1 MVGQGSEWAR
11 AGAVLVGLPD
21 FEVLASGEV
30 GGEIELL
37 VQLRARVEGCPK
49 CGVVAKPKGR
59 RAVLVRD
66 LPARGRPVTLVWSK
80 RLWRCTEQQCPMGSW
95 SQTHPEI
102 APRAVL
108 TERARR
114 WACEQVG
121 RCKRSTAAVAAELG
135 VGWST
140 AWSAVEAYGTP
151 LVKDP
156 ARLAGVSAVG
166 VDEHKF
172 LAATATKAT
181 TYATGVVDVT
191 PGRPPRL
198 LDVLD
203 GRSGKIYADWL
214 AERDQQWRDRVAVA
228 ALDPFRGYSTALS
241 AQLPA
246 AQQVLDAFHVVKLGF
261 TALDEVRTRV
271 QHDTLGHRGR
281 RGDPLYGIRRVAR
294 RGRDK
299 LTHTARQRLLA
310 GLEAGDPDGEVAA
323 AWTVAQQLREVYQ
336 APTAADGE
344 RRAAAVEAAALSCP
358 VPEVRRL
365 GRTLRSW
372 RPEWLAYFHTGK
384 ASNGPVE
391 AINLNIETSRRVGYG
406 YRNFGHYR
414 LRLLLAYGDVWT
426 HPAATP
432 RLRAG

>member
-1 MVGQGSEWAR
+1 M
-11 AGAVLVGLPD
+11 
-21 FEVLASGEV
+21 
-30 GGEIELL
+30 
-37 VQLRARVEGCPK
+37 
-49 CGVVAKPKGR
+49 
-59 RAVLVRD
+59 
-66 LPARGRPVTLVWSK
+66 
-80 RLWRCTEQQCPMGSW
+80 
-95 SQTHPEI
+95 
-102 APRAVL
+102 
-108 TERARR
+108 
-114 WACEQVG
+114 
-121 RCKRSTAAVAAELG
+121 
-135 VGWST
+135 
-140 AWSAVEAYGTP
+140 
-151 LVKDP
+151 
-156 ARLAGVSAVG
+156 
-166 VDEHKF
+166 
-172 LAATATKAT
+172 
-181 TYATGVVDVT
+181 
-191 PGRPPRL
+191 
-198 LDVLD
+198 
-203 GRSGKIYADWL
+203 
-214 AERDQQWRDRVAVA
+214 
-228 ALDPFRGYSTALS
+228 
-241 AQLPA
+241 
-246 AQQVLDAFHVVKLGF
+246 
-261 TALDEVRTRV
+261 
-271 QHDTLGHRGR
+271 
-281 RGDPLYGIRRVAR
+281 AR
-294 RGRDK
+294 RGRDE